1 MVGAIPLALR
11 SRRSRRIRHL
21 LKDGR
26 PVITAYHSVE
36 QNTLME
42 VNGRHPFFLITQWR
56 NPVSRELVQF
66 RSPALWEDPSPKVG
80 ERMITVVVDP
90 NNFRHYVMDL
100 SFLYARASKVCR
112 L

>member
-80 ERMITVVVDP
+80 ERMITVIVDP
-90 NNFRHYVMDL
+90 NNFHHYVMDL
-100 SFLYARASKVCR
+100 SFLYGAAPKVRR